1 MPADDNIIISRASIT
16 ASLVLFVVWPFVYGG
31 LVAFGK
37 MIVSTGTIDLGIYV
51 FLNRILIPTGLHHA
65 LNSVFWFDV
74 VGINDI
80 GNFWSG
86 TGVMG

>member
-1 MPADDNIIISRASIT
+1 
-16 ASLVLFVVWPFVYGG
+16 
-31 LVAFGK
+31 